1 MKFASAW
8 GPLVTAPLTPLRFT
22 GLAGGLGLLAA
33 SYCLAHG
40 LIGDDVINLPRTLAW
55 AVTST
60 LPWICAWEGLK
71 RLRSRP
77 EQRQQLLLSAAILL
91 AALGASVTAEYALAA
106 IYPVDAAS
114 LAQITYRLL
123 PIPLGI
129 AVAAM
134 LLQPKKDRPLSRE
147 VPVEQVLN
155 VPTRDGM
162 RPVRPRDVEYIKA
175 AGNYV
180 ELVTSHETLL
190 MRTTLHELCG
200 QLRGLGFV
208 RVHRSVLVNALHVL
222 AVRRGPR
229 GRRIVRVRSG
239 AQLPVGRQF
248 DEDAQTLAQASRSS
262 QFGAVRPD
270 GLEGEV
276 PRR

>member
-1 MKFASAW
+1 MKFASAY
-8 GPLVTAPLTPLRFT
+8 GPLVTLPLRPLQFT

-40 LIGDDVINLPRTLAW
+40 LIGNDVICLPRTAAW

-60 LPWICAWEGLK
+60 LPWVCAWEGLK
-71 RLRSRP
+71 RLRAKP
-77 EQRQQLLLSAAILL
+77 TQTQFLLMAAILI
-91 AALGASVTAEYALAA
+91 AALGASVAAEYALAA

-123 PIPLGI
+123 PIPLAIG
-129 AVAAM
+129 VAAM
-134 LLQPKKDRPLSRE
+134 LLQPKAEQPNEK
-147 VPVEQVLN
+147 PVEPVLN
-155 VPTRDGM
+155 IPTRDGVLA
-162 RPVRPRDVEYIKA
+162 VRAGDVEYVKA

-180 ELVTSHETLL
+180 ELITGDRTLL
-190 MRTTLHELCG
+190 MRTTLQELSG
-200 QLRGLGFV
+200 QLSGMGFV
-208 RVHRSVLVNALHVL
+208 RVHRSVLVNTLHVL

-248 DEDAQTLAQASRSS
+248 YEDARSLGPDVPFVTIPRRSS
-262 QFGAVRPD
+262 
-270 GLEGEV
+270 
-276 PRR
+276 RRD